1 MRHFFSTYAPSAKLG
16 WEDSPL
22 GLTAPPP
29 GARRCA
35 RASHP
40 RPRRAPFLK
49 KPEGRAPPQKVLP
62 GRGYPVGG
70 ANLTGESPAPGG
82 AHFPKSGAVNPTLP
96 GFSYNSILFLYSLTS
111 HLTVVFLIT
120 CGSHISRLEL
130 GQRHSPNMND
140 SSSSSKAALP
150 SGSSL
155 ASLTNSTHQNL
166 TQRNP
171 PGWVHFVAG
180 GLGGMSGAI
189 VTAPFDLVKTRLQS
203 STYHADRS
211 QLSQSIPSFSS
222 SSKSTRTTGASN
234 RLFYHFIDTGRILRD
249 IHRLEGFRALFRG
262 LGPTLVGAIP
272 ARAINFYVYGMGKEF
287 YCKLITPTA
296 GNSSTL
302 VHICSAITAGIATST
317 ATNPIW
323 VVKTRLQLDIP
334 SSSFSNPHSRST
346 IHTGALAIDL
356 PARPSISTPVLPK
369 LPTYSNFSNRLLNP
383 LGNSLQCISKI
394 YQQEGIP
401 GFYRGLSASYLG
413 VTEGT
418 IQWTL
423 YEKFKRWGSHFIS
436 DSDTRQEGTWST
448 KMVAAGAAKL
458 IATGIT
464 YPHEVVRTRMR
475 QKPPPL
481 PAKSKYIGLISTFR
495 IILAEEGPRAF
506 YGGLSPHLLRVVPN
520 AAVMYTVYEAA
531 LSISRSSFPHD

>member
-1 MRHFFSTYAPSAKLG
+1 
-16 WEDSPL
+16 
-22 GLTAPPP
+22 
-29 GARRCA
+29 
-35 RASHP
+35 
-40 RPRRAPFLK
+40 
-49 KPEGRAPPQKVLP
+49 
-62 GRGYPVGG
+62 
-70 ANLTGESPAPGG
+70 
-82 AHFPKSGAVNPTLP
+82 
-96 GFSYNSILFLYSLTS
+96 
-111 HLTVVFLIT
+111 
-120 CGSHISRLEL
+120 
-130 GQRHSPNMND
+130 MNG
-140 SSSSSKAALP
+140 SSSSKLTLP
-150 SGSSL
+150 L
-155 ASLTNSTHQNL
+155 IPSTIEQTSQNFN
-166 TQRNP
+166 QINP

-203 STYHADRS
+203 STFQPDPSKKLPR
-211 QLSQSIPSFSS
+211 QQDKLELVIDCSIISS
-222 SSKSTRTTGASN
+222 TPGG
-234 RLFYHFIDTGRILRD
+234 LFD

-287 YCKLITPTA
+287 YCQLITPTA
-296 GNSSTL
+296 GNASTL

-334 SSSFSNPHSRST
+334 SSSPHPSRSSLR
-346 IHTGALAIDL
+346 TGALAIDL
-356 PARPSISTPVLPK
+356 PARPSISSPILPK

-394 YQQEGIP
+394 YYQEGIP

-413 VTEGT
+413 VAEGT

-423 YEKFKRWGSHFIS
+423 YEKFKRWGSHFIA
-436 DSDTRQEGTWST
+436 DPDNRQEGTWST
-448 KMVAAGAAKL
+448 KMLAAGAAKL

-481 PAKSKYIGLISTFR
+481 PAKSKYSGLISTFR
-495 IILAEEGPRAF
+495 TVLAEEGLRAF

-531 LSISRSSFPHD
+531 LSISRSSLRHE

>member
-1 MRHFFSTYAPSAKLG
+1 
-16 WEDSPL
+16 
-22 GLTAPPP
+22 
-29 GARRCA
+29 
-35 RASHP
+35 
-40 RPRRAPFLK
+40 
-49 KPEGRAPPQKVLP
+49 
-62 GRGYPVGG
+62 
-70 ANLTGESPAPGG
+70 
-82 AHFPKSGAVNPTLP
+82 
-96 GFSYNSILFLYSLTS
+96 
-111 HLTVVFLIT
+111 
-120 CGSHISRLEL
+120 
-130 GQRHSPNMND
+130 MNN
-140 SSSSSKAALP
+140 SSSSSKLNEPEPSSSSSSAATT
-150 SGSSL
+150 SS
-155 ASLTNSTHQNL
+155 SSSNKKNL
-166 TQRNP
+166 NP

-180 GLGGMSGAI
+180 GLGGMCGAI

-211 QLSQSIPSFSS
+211 QIPRFTFSS
-222 SSKSTRTTGASN
+222 SSSSAIPTTSTTTTTATPN
-234 RLFYHFIDTGRILRD
+234 RLFYHFIDTGRIIRD
-249 IHRLEGFRALFRG
+249 IHRLEGFQALFRG

-287 YCKLITPTA
+287 YCRLITPTSD
-296 GNSSTL
+296 NSSTL

-323 VVKTRLQLDIP
+323 VVKTRLQLDVP
-334 SSSFSNPHSRST
+334 SSNPPSRST
-346 IHTGALAIDL
+346 VRTAGALAIDL
-356 PARPSISTPVLPK
+356 AARPSINSSILPQ
-369 LPTYSNFSNRLLNP
+369 LPNSSNLSNRLLNP

-394 YQQEGIP
+394 YRQEGIP

-423 YEKFKRWGSHFIS
+423 YEKFKRLGSHFIA
-436 DSDTRQEGTWST
+436 DQDNRQEGTWST
-448 KMVAAGAAKL
+448 KMAAAGAAKL

-481 PAKSKYIGLISTFR
+481 PAKSKYVGLVSTFR
-495 IILAEEGPRAF
+495 VILAEEGLKAF

-531 LSISRSSFPHD
+531 LSISRSSF

>member
-1 MRHFFSTYAPSAKLG
+1 
-16 WEDSPL
+16 
-22 GLTAPPP
+22 
-29 GARRCA
+29 
-35 RASHP
+35 
-40 RPRRAPFLK
+40 
-49 KPEGRAPPQKVLP
+49 
-62 GRGYPVGG
+62 
-70 ANLTGESPAPGG
+70 
-82 AHFPKSGAVNPTLP
+82 
-96 GFSYNSILFLYSLTS
+96 
-111 HLTVVFLIT
+111 
-120 CGSHISRLEL
+120 
-130 GQRHSPNMND
+130 MND
-140 SSSSSKAALP
+140 SPSSSKSAGLQSTAVP
-150 SGSSL
+150 PVESS
-155 ASLTNSTHQNL
+155 QNF
-166 TQRNP
+166 NP

-180 GLGGMSGAI
+180 GLGGMCGAI

-203 STYHADRS
+203 STYHADS
-211 QLSQSIPSFSS
+211 SQSTRFTSPSSVSS
-222 SSKSTRTTGASN
+222 TKPPTTTIKATTGTSN
-234 RLFYHFIDTGRILRD
+234 RLFYHFIDTGRIIRD
-249 IHRLEGFRALFRG
+249 IHQLEGFRALFRG

-287 YCKLITPTA
+287 YCKLITPTSN
-296 GNSSTL
+296 NSSTL

-334 SSSFSNPHSRST
+334 FPSKHSSRST
-346 IHTGALAIDL
+346 VRTGTLAIDL
-356 PARPSISTPVLPK
+356 STRPSMNQPILPK
-369 LPTYSNFSNRLLNP
+369 PPTYSNLSTGLLNP

-394 YQQEGIP
+394 YRQEGIR

-423 YEKFKRWGSHFIS
+423 YEKFKRLGLHFI
-436 DSDTRQEGTWST
+436 DDQDGRQEGTWST
-448 KMVAAGAAKL
+448 KMFAAGGAKL

-481 PAKSKYIGLISTFR
+481 PAKPKYVGLVSTFR
-495 IILAEEGPRAF
+495 TILAEEGLRAF

-531 LSISRSSFPHD
+531 LSISRSSHRQHSQRIEELDHSQTKSGAKDIRKQE